1 MKVIC
6 INGFNGKF
14 SKDGV
19 IEGKEYEGTF
29 GPIQEGRLGV
39 WTIEGIRGTV
49 FPEYMFGDADR
60 VATFEKVMDGNVY
73 LNVKTNRKI
82 KYYNGSIW
90 TMGTALKLTV
100 KCKRDHTG
108 FFRYADNGSI
118 TVLTHTYCGSVTRSY
133 ISSANFFAVQR
144 KNATRSKNL
153 TCAYNTRTIM

>member
-29 GPIQEGRLGV
+29 GPIEEGRLGV
-39 WTIEGIRGTV
+39 WTIEGIQGIV
-49 FPEYMFGDADR
+49 YPGYMFEDADR

-90 TMGTALKLTV
+90 MMGGNKPEWQET
-100 KCKRDHTG
+100 
-108 FFRYADNGSI
+108 NI
-118 TVLTHTYCGSVTRSY
+118 
-133 ISSANFFAVQR
+133 ISPIELDSLWIRWETN
-144 KNATRSKNL
+144 N
-153 TCAYNTRTIM
+153 

>member
-6 INGFNGKF
+6 INDCNGMF
-14 SKDGV
+14 HKDGV

-73 LNVKTNRKI
+73 LNVKTNRKL

-90 TMGTALKLTV
+90 TMG
-100 KCKRDHTG
+100 G
-108 FFRYADNGSI
+108 
-118 TVLTHTYCGSVTRSY
+118 
-133 ISSANFFAVQR
+133 
-144 KNATRSKNL
+144 
-153 TCAYNTRTIM
+153 NTPEWQETNIIAPIELDSLWIRCETNK